1 MKILKFGG
9 TSLGSIENLNKVK
22 NILKNDYDQK
32 IVVCS
37 AMSGVTDQLV
47 SLSENIK
54 LKNTE
59 QIALQLYK
67 LKEKHIDVIDNLVE
81 EEGAQR
87 KIKKEI
93 SKMIDEIS
101 KLSTMEHSEVLHS
114 KIITRGEALLTHL
127 FSSYLKLVGV
137 PNELISAE
145 EFMWVDYIENPNLQK
160 VSEKLNSILRTKP
173 NTSLYITQ
181 GFICR
186 NNIGDIDNLKRG
198 GSDYSATI
206 IGAALGVDEIQ
217 IWTDIDGVHNNDPR
231 YVEDT
236 FSIPYL
242 SYNEASELAYFGAK
256 VLHPQTVFPVIDKD
270 ITIVLKNTFDTEALG
285 TIISNKAI
293 SKGIKAISA
302 KDKITVVK
310 IKSSRGL
317 MTYDFLKRI
326 FEVFNAYQTSIDM
339 ITTSEKSISIAVED
353 TDHLTA
359 IQKEIEVY
367 AEVIIEPYN
376 SIICIVGES
385 IITDKKSHKLFD
397 VLNHISIKMISF
409 GGSNNNISIL
419 VDTKDKTSALRVL
432 HKNLFLVQHEVV
444 I

>member
-37 AMSGVTDQLV
+37 AMSGVTDELV

-81 EEGAQR
+81 EEEERR
-87 KIKKEI
+87 KIKKGVSKIINEI
-93 SKMIDEIS
+93 SE
-101 KLSTMEHSEVLHS
+101 LSTMKYSEVLHS
-114 KIITRGEALLTHL
+114 KIITRGEALLTHI
-127 FSSYLKLVGV
+127 FSSYLNLIGV
-137 PNELISAE
+137 SNELLSAE
-145 EFMWVDYIENPNLQK
+145 EFMWVDYIENPNLEK
-160 VSEKLNSILRTKP
+160 VSKKLNSVLVKKP
-173 NTSLYITQ
+173 NTKLYITQ

-186 NNIGDIDNLKRG
+186 NNTGDIDNLRRG

-206 IGAALGVDEIQ
+206 IGAALGADEIQ

-236 FSIPYL
+236 FSIPCL

-270 ITIVLKNTFDTEALG
+270 IPIVLKNTFDTEALG
-285 TIISNKAI
+285 TIISNKVI

-302 KDKITVVK
+302 KDNITAVK

-317 MTYDFLKRI
+317 MNYDFFNRI
-326 FEVFNAYQTSIDM
+326 FEVFNKYQTSIDM
-339 ITTSEKSISIAVED
+339 VTTSEKSISLTVED
-353 TDHLTA
+353 TDNLIE
-359 IQKEIEVY
+359 IQKELEIY
-367 AEVIIEPYN
+367 AEVIIEPHN
-376 SIICIVGES
+376 SIICVVGES

-397 VLNHISIKMISF
+397 ILNHISIKMISF

-419 VDTKDKTSALRVL
+419 VDTKDKTSALRIL
-432 HKNLFLVQHEVV
+432 HSNLFLVQQEVV
-444 I
+444 M

>member
-22 NILKNDYDQK
+22 NILKSDYDQK

-54 LKNTE
+54 LKKTKE
-59 QIALQLYK
+59 IALQLYN
-67 LKEKHIDVIDNLVE
+67 LKEKHVGVIDNLIE
-81 EEGAQR
+81 DEDKR
-87 KIKKEI
+87 KKMRSVLSQIINEI
-93 SKMIDEIS
+93 LDLSAMEYSEI
-101 KLSTMEHSEVLHS
+101 LHS
-114 KIITRGEALLTHL
+114 KIITRGEALLTHI
-127 FSSYLKLVGV
+127 FSDYLNLVGV
-137 PNELISAE
+137 PNELLSAE
-145 EFMWVDYIENPNLQK
+145 DFMWVDNIENPNLEK
-160 VSEKLNSILRTKP
+160 VSKKLNSILRKKTNIP
-173 NTSLYITQ
+173 LYITQ

-186 NNIGDIDNLKRG
+186 NKEGDIDNLRRG

-206 IGAALGVDEIQ
+206 IGAALGADEIQ

-236 FSIPYL
+236 FSIPSL

-256 VLHPQTVFPVIDKD
+256 ILHPQTVFPVIDKN
-270 ITIVLKNTFDTEALG
+270 IPIVLKNTFNTEALG
-285 TIISNKAI
+285 TIISNKSIAR
-293 SKGIKAISA
+293 GIKAISA
-302 KDKITVVK
+302 KDKITAVK
-310 IKSSRGL
+310 IKSSRDL
-317 MTYDFLKRI
+317 MTCDFLKRI
-326 FEVFNAYQTSIDM
+326 FEVFNKYQTSIDM
-339 ITTSEKSISIAVED
+339 VATSEKSISLTIED
-353 TDHLTA
+353 TDDLIK

-367 AEVIIEPYN
+367 AEVIIEPHN

-397 VLNHISIKMISF
+397 ALNHISIKMISF
-409 GGSNNNISIL
+409 GGSDNNISIL
-419 VDTKDKTSALRVL
+419 VETKDKTSALKAL
-432 HKNLFLVQHEVV
+432 HKNLFLIQQEVM